1 MVGADCDALMSG
13 RVEYDMEHGIDDL
26 IDPASCCGI
35 RLGRTS
41 ANASMERDL
50 LAPPKLC
57 PGSVAVAGRGGWV
70 VIVLNV
76 EVEVAW
82 CLALVPPEVRP
93 DGSKAV
99 AGRGGWVP
107 VPPEV
112 RPGSKAVAGRGGWVV
127 IVLNAEVEVA
137 WCLAPVSPEVR
148 PGSKAVSVAGR
159 GGWAMHA
166 ALSSRSL
173 ELHRAGR
180 GGWMPEVEV
189 AIALCVAYRG
199 ALSVVLSSGAA
210 AELLAPPLLE
220 LLAGTGAVHEGAA
233 SLVGRGAVD
242 GRSDS
247 RYDSG
252 GANDDAGREGSVA
265 AVGASEIGP
274 QWMGLYAV
282 GLPHGFSCP
291 VGDPHGR
298 GGGEGIDSSTISNVS
313 SCFWRGIGADGGR
326 VGREPAPC

>member
-1 MVGADCDALMSG
+1 
-13 RVEYDMEHGIDDL
+13 
-26 IDPASCCGI
+26 
-35 RLGRTS
+35 
-41 ANASMERDL
+41 
-50 LAPPKLC
+50 
-57 PGSVAVAGRGGWV
+57 
-70 VIVLNV
+70 
-76 EVEVAW
+76 
-82 CLALVPPEVRP
+82 
-93 DGSKAV
+93 
-99 AGRGGWVP
+99 
-107 VPPEV
+107 
-112 RPGSKAVAGRGGWVV
+112 
-127 IVLNAEVEVA
+127 
-137 WCLAPVSPEVR
+137 
-148 PGSKAVSVAGR
+148 
-159 GGWAMHA
+159 
-166 ALSSRSL
+166 
-173 ELHRAGR
+173 
-180 GGWMPEVEV
+180 MPEVEV